1 MILFS
6 VINFWFRCSNAKQ
19 LRILDIPWIKRTI
32 ILVHEWRQWE
42 QSTLMCLSPLYSLWV
57 EYGVEQRLP
66 QPQHDKYICYD
77 AVLNV
82 FPLCCLYY
90 VVAHPFHLC
99 YEWLP
104 WTLFN
109 FSLERDCITSDGIS
123 TMQKRMRTEWRWRW
137 KNWMTENFS
146 ITPRDPMRTK
156 WHGLTSKS
164 EQWLFDSSEKLTE
177 TREVSAIP
185 SGFFFSHFMTNS
197 FSRAMEYYCALKWNS
212 FQHLASFRRAR

>member
-1 MILFS
+1 MET
-6 VINFWFRCSNAKQ
+6 V
-19 LRILDIPWIKRTI
+19 
-32 ILVHEWRQWE
+32 
-42 QSTLMCLSPLYSLWV
+42 
-57 EYGVEQRLP
+57 
-66 QPQHDKYICYD
+66 
-77 AVLNV
+77 
-82 FPLCCLYY
+82 
-90 VVAHPFHLC
+90 
-99 YEWLP
+99 
-104 WTLFN
+104 
-109 FSLERDCITSDGIS
+109 
-123 TMQKRMRTEWRWRW
+123 RTEHTHVFVSAVFIVGGIRSGATTTAAAAWQIYMLRRRLECFSPMLLVLCGGSSISSLLRVTAVDFVQLFIRTRLHHIRWNFNYAETYENRMEMEMEKLDDW
-137 KNWMTENFS
+137 NFS